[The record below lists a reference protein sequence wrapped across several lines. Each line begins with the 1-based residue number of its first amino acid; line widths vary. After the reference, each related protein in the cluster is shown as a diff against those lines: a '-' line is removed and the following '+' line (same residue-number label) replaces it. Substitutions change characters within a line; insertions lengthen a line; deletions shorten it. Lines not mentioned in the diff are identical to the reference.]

1 MQKFEYRNIWIY
13 NLTDE
18 EIDQGVVKKLNKL
31 GEQGWELISVVPAKN
46 YRHFDDPEYLLTTFF
61 KKEIKK

>member
-1 MQKFEYRNIWIY
+1 MQKFEYRTLSFH

-31 GEQGWELISVVPAKN
+31 GDQGWELISVVPEKIIGIS
-46 YRHFDDPEYLLTTFF
+46 TTPN
-61 KKEIKK
+61 IY